1 MPTDAPPTETAPLI
15 SAPASATLITPDGRR
30 MELPIRELSRHE
42 AFLSTPTLIAA
53 AGDTVSV
60 ELSTLDHAQTVVLQ
74 ALVHKAVMAPPEEG
88 SGLMGLRVRFLER
101 TPEQETRLTELL
113 QSLLEGS
120 GGQRRAYPR
129 ISHRMMVTCE
139 AADNSRAVLRD
150 IGLGGAGI
158 WLEHP
163 LALGEHVALE
173 LTRPG
178 KTPLPLL
185 ASVVSFRMAQTGEP
199 YHLAGLRFRELPPQ
213 VQEELRGFLASL
225 LAA

>member
-1 MPTDAPPTETAPLI
+1 MTETSPHI
-15 SAPASATLITPDGRR
+15 TAPASATLITPDGMRV
-30 MELPIRELSRHE
+30 ELPIRELSRQE
-42 AFLSTPTLIAA
+42 AFLSTPTLLAP

-60 ELSTLDHAQTVVLQ
+60 ELSTLERSQTVVLK
-74 ALVHKAVMAPPEEG
+74 ALVFKAVMAPPEEG
-88 SGLMGLRVRFLER
+88 SGLLGLRLRFVQM
-101 TPEQETRLTELL
+101 TPELEAQLS
-113 QSLLEGS
+113 QFFHSLLEGP

-129 ISHRMMVTCE
+129 ISHRMVVTCE

-158 WLEHP
+158 WIEHP
-163 LALGEHVALE
+163 LSLGEDVALE

-185 ASVVSFRMAQTGEP
+185 ASVVSFRMAQLGEP

-213 VQEELRGFLASL
+213 VQEELRTFLASL
-225 LAA
+225 LAT

>member
-1 MPTDAPPTETAPLI
+1 MPTASSMTETSPHI
-15 SAPASATLITPDGRR
+15 SAPASATLITQDGMR
-30 MELPIRELSRHE
+30 MELPIRELSRYE
-42 AFLSTPTLIAA
+42 AFLSTPTLVAA

-60 ELSTLDHAQTVVLQ
+60 ELSTLDRSQTVVLKT
-74 ALVHKAVMAPPEEG
+74 LVFKAVMAPPEEG
-88 SGLMGLRVRFLER
+88 SGLLGLRLQFIQM
-101 TPEQETRLTELL
+101 TPEEEQRLGELL
-113 QSLLEGS
+113 QSLLAGP

-158 WLEHP
+158 WIEHP
-163 LALGEHVALE
+163 LALGEDVALE

-178 KTPLPLL
+178 KAPLPLL
-185 ASVVSFRMAQTGEP
+185 ANVVSFRMAQLGEP

-213 VQEELRGFLASL
+213 VQEELRSFLASL
-225 LAA
+225 LGP